1 MNKNPTRKLRS
12 SAKSVSA
19 EVNASFHKDSEST
32 SKKKLAEGVHRGKGF
47 AKSSNIGGDF
57 TSDALGFMNNLQ
69 EPNLKMKKHV
79 GKTKLLSVDKRSKS
93 ELSYRGKL
101 SKGTSGQGNNNSTS
115 RGRSGDELESML
127 NYSSN
132 MNQKENSDIGIRQDS
147 GELSDSRTSRGHC
160 CNPNRKSKRKDDNK
174 RTAKVNH
181 SYAKMPSGP
190 SCSGIDAIKHAS
202 PLEKGAKRVF
212 KDRGTNSERKCVKGH
227 RRGTKTY
234 RV

>member
-1 MNKNPTRKLRS
+1 MNKNATRRLRN
-12 SAKSVSA
+12 SAKSAGA
-19 EVNASFHKDSEST
+19 EVNASSNKDSEST
-32 SKKKLAEGVHRGKGF
+32 SKKKQAEGCNRGKVF
-47 AKSSNIGGDF
+47 AKVSNIRGQL
-57 TSDALGFMNNLQ
+57 TSDTLDFMNNLQ

-79 GKTKLLSVDKRSKS
+79 GPTKLLGVDKRSKS

-101 SKGTSGQGNNNSTS
+101 SKGTSGQGTR
-115 RGRSGDELESML
+115 RGRSGDELD
-127 NYSSN
+127 YSSN
-132 MNQKENSDIGIRQDS
+132 MNQTDNSDIGNRQDT
-147 GELSDSRTSRGHC
+147 GEFSNAHTSRSHC

-212 KDRGTNSERKCVKGH
+212 KERGTNSERKCVNGH
-227 RRGTKTY
+227 RGGTKTY